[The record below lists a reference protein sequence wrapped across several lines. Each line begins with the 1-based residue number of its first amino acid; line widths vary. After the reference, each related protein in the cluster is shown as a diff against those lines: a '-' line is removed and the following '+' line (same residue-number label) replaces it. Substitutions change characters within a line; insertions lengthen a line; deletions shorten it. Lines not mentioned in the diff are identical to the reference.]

1 MIHDREK
8 CFTNAF
14 DKFFNL
20 AQSKLTKK
28 PASLIS
34 TKANFQQKNLSSKKP
49 FRLKLYSKPIEQY
62 KENEALERK
71 ERKTHK

>member
-1 MIHDREK
+1 MILHERDK

-20 AQSKLTKK
+20 AQSKFSKK
-28 PASLIS
+28 PVSLGT
-34 TKANFQQKNLSSKKP
+34 TKPLFKNKNMSSKKP

-62 KENEALERK
+62 KENEE
-71 ERKTHK
+71 